1 MTLFISTRDETQ
13 NLEKLNFEDVML
25 KGLAA
30 DGGLYVPDVWP
41 TYSKEQWRSMVGKPY
56 AEVALF
62 VIAPFVGDC
71 IPTDELKSMIDDAYA
86 NFSHKAVTPLTQL
99 DTNQWLLELYHG
111 PTIAFKDV
119 AMQLI
124 AKLMD
129 RALTERGLRSTIV
142 CATSGDTGGA
152 AVEAFLSCERIDLFV
167 LHPDERVSPVQRRQM
182 TTSGSANVYNIAVKG
197 NFDDCQNQV
206 KAMFNNA
213 NFRDEVALSGVN
225 SINWAR
231 IVAQVVYYVTSSLAL
246 GGPDK
251 KCDFTVPTGNF
262 GDIFAGYVASKM
274 GLPMG
279 KLIVATNEND
289 ILKRALTTGHYDMH
303 QVVATTSPSMD
314 IQISSN
320 FERLLFEASGRNA
333 LQVNQMMNSLKQSD
347 QFEIPSKTLATINE
361 SFATHKTSEDQVA
374 AAMKNTLAQSA
385 KLIDP
390 HTAVAVHAAQQYIE
404 HNISQNNMV
413 ILSTADPAK
422 FPDAVRNATNIHP
435 NLPNHLSDL
444 FERTEKYDILPDD
457 NGQITQFIKTN
468 SRAAT

>member
-1 MTLFISTRDETQ
+1 MTLFISTRDE
-13 NLEKLNFEDVML
+13 NSNPEKLNFEDVML

-41 TYSKEQWRSMVGKPY
+41 TYSQDQWRSMVGKPY

-71 IPTDELKSMIDDAYA
+71 IPKAELKTMIDEAYA
-86 NFSHKAVTPLTQL
+86 SFSHKAVTPLTQL

-129 RALTERGLRSTIV
+129 RALTKRNLRSTIV

-152 AVEAFLSCERIDLFV
+152 AVEAFLSCTRIDLFI

-182 TTSGSANVYNIAVKG
+182 TTSGSANIYNIAVKG

-206 KAMFNNA
+206 KAMFNNPS
-213 NFRDEVALSGVN
+213 FRAEVALSGVN

-231 IVAQVVYYVTSSLAL
+231 IVAQVVYYVTASLAL

-262 GDIFAGYVASKM
+262 GDIFAGFVASKM

-279 KLIVATNEND
+279 KLIIATNEND
-289 ILKRALTTGHYDMH
+289 ILKRALDTGHYDMH
-303 QVVATTSPSMD
+303 KVVATTSPSMD

-320 FERLLFEASGRNA
+320 FERLLFEASGRDA
-333 LQVNQMMNSLKQSD
+333 GQVNQMMNSLKQSD
-347 QFEIPSKTLATINE
+347 QFEIPSDTLKIINKG
-361 SFATHKTSEDQVA
+361 FATDKADENQVS
-374 AAMKNTLAQSA
+374 AAMKNALQQNA

-390 HTAVAVHAAQQYIE
+390 HTAVALHVAQQYSAAYDIP
-404 HNISQNNMV
+404 NNMV
-413 ILSTADPAK
+413 VLSTADPAK
-422 FPDAVRNATNIHP
+422 FPDAVKAATNIHP
-435 NLPNHLSDL
+435 KLPNHLSDL
-444 FERTEKYDILPDD
+444 FERTEKYDILPNDG
-457 NGQITQFIKTN
+457 NQITQYIKSN
-468 SRAAT
+468 SRAVN